1 MRTLP
6 ILILSLWLCALAG
19 CWTKPEHVVVLPSE
33 RVLTETRPGYVE
45 ISKGYLAEILKELER
60 CSPP

>member
-1 MRTLP
+1 MRIWS
-6 ILILSLWLCALAG
+6 ILILSLLVSG
-19 CWTKPEHVVVLPSE
+19 CPGWWTKPARVVVLPSE
-33 RVLTETRPGYVE
+33 RVLVETRPGYVE